1 MADNATKRAELE
13 KVFDDFDKD
22 KSGKIDVAELKDAV
36 RKVYSSGGAAPD
48 ESQIDAD
55 VAGILE
61 LVDTSKDQKIDKSEW
76 FTFFKV

>member
-1 MADNATKRAELE
+1 MQ
-13 KVFDDFDKD
+13 VFDDFDKD

-55 VAGILE
+55 VA
-61 LVDTSKDQKIDKSEW
+61 VCSV
-76 FTFFKV
+76 F